1 MKKQLVSIAPL
12 KAGMIL
18 GILYGLMAL
27 IFVPFLL
34 LFVLINA
41 KAASSGSAG
50 AAGAAFFGV
59 GFAIMMPVF
68 YAIIGFIFGIIAA
81 AIYNLIAKWTGGFEF
96 EVRDIPPAY

>member
-12 KAGMIL
+12 KAGIIL
-18 GILYGLMAL
+18 GILYGLLAL
-27 IFVPFLL
+27 IIVPFFL
-34 LFVLINA
+34 LFVLIGA
-41 KAASSGSAG
+41 KTNSSGSPG
-50 AAGAAFFGV
+50 AAIFGV
-59 GFAIMMPVF
+59 GFAIMLPVF